1 MSEDDLLLDQQLCFK
16 LYTASRLIIRRYR
29 PMLEALGITYPQYL
43 VLLVLWEWQ
52 RCPPVQCTVKALGQ
66 RLLLDSGTL
75 TPLLKRLQSLGLLT
89 RQRDREDERAVCL
102 QLTAAGL
109 AMREQAIRL
118 RQQLLC
124 QQGLDTPAMQAWR
137 LALGEQ
143 LQPLLALADE
153 APGSV

>member
-75 TPLLKRLQSLGLLT
+75 TPLLKRLQSLGIQTRVAHCVFVFPLDHHGIPFQRRCSFRPGRVDLSGPSPLT
-89 RQRDREDERAVCL
+89 ID
-102 QLTAAGL
+102 
-109 AMREQAIRL
+109 
-118 RQQLLC
+118 
-124 QQGLDTPAMQAWR
+124 
-137 LALGEQ
+137 
-143 LQPLLALADE
+143 
-153 APGSV
+153 S